1 MNEPQYAN
9 PQVLRN
15 TMLQLNI
22 EALSAEMVRMRC
34 EVILQQNIWLRQQQH
49 LQQHNQLLLLT
60 LMQAVS
66 QNAST
71 QTKLQQLTLDS
82 QCDALTK
89 TLNRNIMLDRI
100 SQAISMSK
108 RQQRRFALL
117 FIDLDRFKPVNDQYG
132 HAAGDAV
139 LLQVSARLT
148 AAVRDSDAVSRHGGD
163 EFLLLINDITDNE
176 AATLFAN
183 KLVQVLAQPYQ
194 IEGRSVLLSASIG
207 IAICPDHSSSAKAL
221 ISCADAAM
229 YRAKQQGGSRAC

>member
-15 TMLQLNI
+15 TMLQLNF

-34 EVILQQNIWLRQQQH
+34 EVILQQNIWLKQQQH

-66 QNAST
+66 QNACA
-71 QTKLQQLTLDS
+71 QARMQQVSRES

-89 TLNRNIMLDRI
+89 TLNRSIMLDRI
-100 SQAISMSK
+100 NHAISLSK
-108 RQQRRFALL
+108 RQRSSFALL

-139 LLQVSARLT
+139 LLQVSQRLT

-163 EFLLLINDITDNE
+163 EFLLLLNDITDNE
-176 AATLFAN
+176 AAMLFAN

-207 IAICPDHSSSAKAL
+207 IAICPDHSSEAGAL
-221 ISCADAAM
+221 IRCADAAM

>member
-9 PQVLRN
+9 PQLLRN
-15 TMLQLNI
+15 AMLQLNF

-34 EVILQQNIWLRQQQH
+34 EVILQQNIWLQQQQH
-49 LQQHNQLLLLT
+49 LLQHNQLLLLT

-66 QNAST
+66 QNANT

-100 SQAISMSK
+100 SQAISMAK
-108 RQQRRFALL
+108 RQQSHFALL

-139 LLQVSARLT
+139 ILQVCERLT
-148 AAVRDSDAVSRHGGD
+148 AAVRDSDAISRHGGD
-163 EFLLLINDITDNE
+163 EFLLLLNDIKDNQ

-183 KLVQVLAQPYQ
+183 RLVQALAQPYQ
-194 IEGRSVLLSASIG
+194 IAGASVSLSASIG
-207 IAICPDHSSSAKAL
+207 IALYPEHSHSAKAL

>member
-15 TMLQLNI
+15 TMLQLNV

-71 QTKLQQLTLDS
+71 QTKLQQVNLES

-89 TLNRNIMLDRI
+89 TLNRSIMLDRI
-100 SQAISMSK
+100 NHAISMSK
-108 RQQRRFALL
+108 RQRRRFALL
-117 FIDLDRFKPVNDQYG
+117 FIDLDRFKPVNDQHG

-163 EFLLLINDITDNE
+163 EFLLLLNDIKDNQ

-194 IEGRSVLLSASIG
+194 IAGAGVLLSASIG
-207 IAICPDHSSSAKAL
+207 MALFPEHGNSAHTL

-229 YRAKQQGGSRAC
+229 YRAKQQGGNRVC